1 MSKDWNPNYP
11 GDEVV
16 WKSIN
21 AVLQEA
27 CEQKGT
33 SLDKV
38 YREVPR
44 KEPPGHLRRVIGI
57 NLRAAR
63 EKVGL
68 TREQVSK
75 RANVPVRRIILIEQ
89 GRTDAGFLEWV
100 RIAYALG
107 IKPSK
112 LAEAQEEIEKN
123 LSQGKTGSDS

>member
-1 MSKDWNPNYP
+1 
-11 GDEVV
+11 
-16 WKSIN
+16 
-21 AVLQEA
+21 
-27 CEQKGT
+27 
-33 SLDKV
+33 
-38 YREVPR
+38 
-44 KEPPGHLRRVIGI
+44 VIGI
-57 NLRAAR
+57 NLRNAR

-123 LSQGKTGSDS
+123 FSQGKTGSDS

>member
-1 MSKDWNPNYP
+1 MSKDWDPQYP
-11 GDEVV
+11 GDEAV
-16 WKSIN
+16 WNSIN
-21 AVLQEA
+21 AVLQDA
-27 CEQKGT
+27 CEEKGT
-33 SLDKV
+33 TLDKV
-38 YREVPR
+38 YKEISR

-57 NLRAAR
+57 NLRNAR

-123 LSQGKTGSDS
+123 FSQGKTDS